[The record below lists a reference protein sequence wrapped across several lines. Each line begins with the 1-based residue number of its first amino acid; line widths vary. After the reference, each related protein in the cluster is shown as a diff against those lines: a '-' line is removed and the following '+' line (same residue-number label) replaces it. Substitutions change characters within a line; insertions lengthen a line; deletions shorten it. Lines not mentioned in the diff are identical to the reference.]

1 MMHKMGYFYLVSL
14 LLIALLLSACTGTT
28 PPTGEKVA
36 EAPIVEDSAV
46 GADPASVD
54 EEAGETG
61 EGEPLVEVEPQVRQ
75 PRDELEA
82 TDPSSVVLASGQPQ
96 IVEFFA
102 FW

>member
-1 MMHKMGYFYLVSL
+1 MYKKRYFYLVGL
-14 LLIALLLSACTGTT
+14 LLIAFVLSACTGTT
-28 PPTGEKVA
+28 PPPGETVA
-36 EAPIVEDSAV
+36 EAPIVEDGAV
-46 GADPASVD
+46 DADPASVD

-61 EGEPLVEVEPQVRQ
+61 EGQPPVEVEPQVRQ